1 MELVV
6 FITEMFSLKLRDFL
20 QENFPGYDFGDVKGD
35 LHQVVGPLKA
45 KSAKFSGNGDQFL

>member
-20 QENFPGYDFGDVKGD
+20 LDNFPGYDFSDVKGD
-35 LHQVVGPLKA
+35 LHQAVGPLKP
-45 KSAKFSGNGDQFL
+45 KLSKFNGDGDQFL